1 MQKYKIEITQKEKYL
16 IDVYATSETEATELA
31 QEAYS
36 NGNYQE
42 TGDIETETTAIY
54 DVTNT
59 DDPFYPINDSVQ
71 HATAVHDTRNYI
83 TYTIL
88 KRENGIAYLE
98 SEYSKKEVPEN
109 ELYNK
114 DNYELIYL
122 YE

>member
-1 MQKYKIEITQKEKYL
+1 MQKYKIEITQKEKY
-16 IDVYATSETEATELA
+16 IVDVYATSEAEATEIA

-42 TGDIETETTAIY
+42 TGDLETETTAIY
-54 DVTNT
+54 DITNT
-59 DDPFYPINDSVQ
+59 DDPFDPINDSVQ
-71 HATAVHDTRNYI
+71 HATAVHDTRNHI

-98 SEYSKKEVPEN
+98 SEYHKKELPES
-109 ELYNK
+109 ELYDKN
-114 DNYELIYL
+114 NYELIYL